1 MMTDAAPIPAP
12 TSSQAS
18 PPTPQTVRRLQR
30 RQDRRRIAVQQR
42 QERAKA
48 RKLAEEARAEQLA
61 PQVQRITVYARDGKT
76 VLRGPRVE
84 QQGVTMIRS
93 NPVKRLA
100 ARSRSKE
107 FPTIGEAHVTA
118 ADRLLTDWEEGH
130 GSIGHGC
137 MNYAERTSTSN
148 TPGSISDAVIAAI
161 NTQTDA
167 RDNIVRV
174 QERLGALWPVI
185 HAVVICN
192 VDPSAW
198 GEAQGMNPHI
208 SVGYVVAALDLLVRC
223 YQPREREQRG
233 KIRFVE
239 FVSSDFPIRKCPT

>member
-1 MMTDAAPIPAP
+1 MTDTATPPSTPSPVP
-12 TSSQAS
+12 TLPKSLQAL
-18 PPTPQTVRRLQR
+18 RRLTK
-30 RQDRRRIAVQQR
+30 RQDRRRMAAQQR
-42 QERAKA
+42 QEWARA
-48 RKLAEEARAEQLA
+48 RKAAEEARAEQLA
-61 PQVQRITVYARDGKT
+61 PQVQRITVFARDGRT

-148 TPGSISDAVIAAI
+148 TPGSISEAVMAAI
-161 NTQTDA
+161 NAQTEA

-198 GEAQGMNPHI
+198 GEAQGMNAHM
-208 SVGYVVAALDLLVRC
+208 SVGYVVAALDLLLLC

>member
-1 MMTDAAPIPAP
+1 MMTDAAPTPAP

-18 PPTPQTVRRLQR
+18 PQTVRRLQR
-30 RQDRRRIAVQQR
+30 RQDRRRVAVQQR
-42 QERAKA
+42 QELARA

-93 NPVKRLA
+93 NPIKRLA
-100 ARSRSKE
+100 AHSRRKE
-107 FPTIGEAHVTA
+107 FPTIGEVHVTA

-137 MNYAERTSTSN
+137 MNYTERTSTSN
-148 TPGSISDAVIAAI
+148 TPGSISDAVMAAI
-161 NTQTDA
+161 NAQTEA
-167 RDNIVRV
+167 RDNVARV

-198 GEAQGMNPHI
+198 GEAQGMNPNM

-223 YQPREREQRG
+223 YQPRERAQRG

-239 FVSSDFPIRKCPT
+239 FVSSDFPI